1 MSITKLASAAALA
14 TLLSSTAYAHIVAD
28 PAEAQP
34 GSYFRTAL
42 RVGHGCGAGK
52 PTTAIRVS
60 IPEGIANASAQPKPG
75 WEIKVETTRLEQ
87 PIDAGHGRKTDT
99 VVSAVSWSG
108 GSLPNE
114 QFDEFGLVLKLPD
127 APGRQLWLP
136 VVQTCA
142 GGETRWDQIPA
153 AGQRVER
160 PAALIRIAGD
170 NSAMQMQHAQ
180 HSQHMHGGMAQTNT
194 APAAE
199 AAKAGDIQV
208 LQPFARATP
217 AKVGGVFLT
226 LKNAGGTADKL
237 VKASSPVADNVEL
250 HTHIKDGDAMRMR
263 AVDNIPVPANGQT
276 ALEPGGYHVMLI
288 GLKQALKEGQ
298 SFPLTLTFE
307 KAGTV
312 TLQVPVQKA
321 GSPGMPAA
329 GGHEHKH

>member
-1 MSITKLASAAALA
+1 MSMTKLAGAAALA
-14 TLLSSTAYAHIVAD
+14 TLLSSTAFAHIVAD

-34 GSYFRTAL
+34 GGYFRTAL

-52 PTTAIRVS
+52 PTTAIRVG
-60 IPEGIANASAQPKPG
+60 IPEGVANASPQPKTG
-75 WEIKVETTRLEQ
+75 WEIKVETAKLAQ

-99 VVSAVSWSG
+99 VVSAITWSG

-127 APGRQLWLP
+127 APGAQLWLP

-153 AGQRVER
+153 VGQRAER
-160 PAALIRIAGD
+160 PAALIRIAGE
-170 NSAMQMQHAQ
+170 AMPM
-180 HSQHMHGGMAQTNT
+180 
-194 APAAE
+194 
-199 AAKAGDIQV
+199 AKAGDIQV
-208 LQPFARATP
+208 VQPFARATP

-226 LKNAGGTADKL
+226 LKNAGSSADKL
-237 VKASSPVADNVEL
+237 MKASSPVADSVEL

-263 AVDNIPVPANGQT
+263 AVENIPVPANGQT
-276 ALEPGGYHVMLI
+276 ALEPGGYHIMLI

-298 SFPLTLTFE
+298 SFPLSLTFE
-307 KAGTV
+307 NAGTL

-321 GSPGMPAA
+321 GSSGMPAS

>member
-1 MSITKLASAAALA
+1 MSITKFAGAAALA
-14 TLLSSTAYAHIVAD
+14 TLLSSPVHAHIVAD
-28 PAEAQP
+28 PAEAKP

-52 PTTAIRVS
+52 PTTAIRVT
-60 IPEGIANASAQPKPG
+60 IPEGVANASAQPKPG
-75 WEIKVETTRLEQ
+75 WEITVETTKLAQ
-87 PIDAGHGRKTDT
+87 PIDAGHGHKTDT
-99 VVSAVSWSG
+99 VVSAINWRG

-127 APGRQLWLP
+127 APGQQLWLP
-136 VVQTCA
+136 VIQTCA

-153 AGQRVER
+153 AGQRAER

-170 NSAMQMQHAQ
+170 
-180 HSQHMHGGMAQTNT
+180 
-194 APAAE
+194 APQASV
-199 AAKAGDIQV
+199 KAGDIQV

-237 VKASSPVADNVEL
+237 LKAASPVAETVEL

-263 AVDNIPVPANGQT
+263 AVDNIPVPAHGQT

-288 GLKQALKEGQ
+288 GLKQALKEGT

-312 TLQVPVQKA
+312 TLSVPVQKA
-321 GSPGMPAA
+321 GSSGMPTA
-329 GGHEHKH
+329 GGHQHKH